1 MRKVSVIIPIY
12 NTEEYL
18 ARCLNS
24 VINNTYPNLEIICVN
39 DGSTDN
45 SREILAEFEKKD
57 NRIKVIDEKN
67 QGVSKARNT
76 GLRNATGDYIAFIDS
91 DDWVHAQYFEILLK
105 NTGDEDIIIGQYI
118 RVSDYKA
125 DKKVE
130 KFGKKYINSLTELFF
145 NEHIRKYVC
154 GRIYKRNT
162 VEKLYFP
169 ENIKLGEDTIYNVT
183 LMSNSSNLKV
193 LLVDFP
199 LYYYF
204 DRNDSAVHILPVSV
218 YLEKA
223 EWYIQNAGKNKR
235 PDFFLIEALQTIL
248 IYRYIGY
255 ILKDQKVLK
264 IAQNILRQCRKK
276 LFFEGTLDKYK
287 KIKYFFVA
295 LLPVAVYRKICIFKD
310 PTLMDWEQLMR
321 EKYEDIME
329 GA

>member
-1 MRKVSVIIPIY
+1 MWKVSVIIPVY

-24 VINNTYPNLEIICVN
+24 IIDNTYSNLEIICVN

-130 KFGKKYINSLTELFF
+130 EFGKKYINSLTELFF

-183 LMSNSSNLKV
+183 LMSNSSKLKV

-235 PDFFLIEALQTIL
+235 LDFFLIEALQTIL

-321 EKYEDIME
+321 EKYENIIE